1 MSEVLIPIGGS
12 GGMSSDEVT
21 ASRKDI
27 LQGKTTVT
35 SDSNDEIM
43 EGTMPNC
50 GSKTAELACGGS
62 YTIPEGYHNGSGKV
76 TAKSLAAQTAA
87 TAGAGDILSGK
98 TAYVNGNKVAG
109 TMPNRGAVT
118 QALNCG
124 GSYTIPVGYH
134 NGSGKVAANSLAS
147 QTAANA
153 VAGNILKD
161 KTAWVNGNK
170 ITGTIPSLAG
180 STITPSSA
188 QQTVACSGK
197 YMSGNIIVKAADLK
211 NIVQINPKNRI
222 GWAESA
228 MEYGT
233 FCSMTGCV
241 GTLQN
246 IYLYFG
252 IQRSCTSTEYD
263 QIVARKRDST
273 MKYGFYVGVPK
284 LNEYITFSPYYLANS
299 NRMWDIQLKFIL
311 SSGTLSIVLKT
322 LSNQVFT
329 CGGVA
334 VFKQ

>member
-1 MSEVLIPIGGS
+1 MSEVLIPIGGG
-12 GGMSSDEVT
+12 GGMSSDDVT

-50 GSKTAELACGGS
+50 GSKTAELASGES

-76 TAKSLAAQTAA
+76 TAKSLAAQTPA
-87 TAGAGDILSGK
+87 T
-98 TAYVNGNKVAG
+98 
-109 TMPNRGAVT
+109 
-118 QALNCG
+118 
-124 GSYTIPVGYH
+124 
-134 NGSGKVAANSLAS
+134 
-147 QTAANA
+147 A

-170 ITGTIPSLAG
+170 ITGAISSLAG

-197 YMSGNIIVKAADLK
+197 YMTGNIIVKAADLK
-211 NIVQINPKNRI
+211 NIVQINPENRI
-222 GWAESA
+222 GWASDA
-228 MEYGT
+228 IEYGT

-252 IQRSCTSTEYD
+252 IQLSCTRSEYD

-273 MKYGFYVGVPK
+273 MKYGYYVGIPK
-284 LNEYITFSPYYLANS
+284 LNEYITFSPYYLAAS
-299 NRMWDIQLKFIL
+299 NRRWDVQLKFIL

-322 LSNQVFT
+322 LSNQLFT
-329 CGGVA
+329 CGGIA